1 MKERQK
7 IVWMAAASESC
18 TTKETRR
25 AVYKIYRQTGLR
37 PWDLYYDPEL
47 KKLDIISTN
56 KKFPKMSSCEAA
68 VKWAYDLPKKMLP
81 QIKIIHNYSQDIL
94 HQQLYTLYLYQLDKN
109 KTTGLC
115 KFKDNKTNRYR
126 QELSGI

>member
-18 TTKETRR
+18 TAKETRH

-47 KKLDIISTN
+47 KKLDIISTK

-94 HQQLYTLYLYQLDKN
+94 HQQLYTLYLYQLEKN

-115 KFKDNKTNRYR
+115 HFKDNKTDQYR